1 MTSFGIEQFV
11 NGRQCVGLTHTHGNQ
26 YLTDFYAVDTASQYF
41 FEVTQGW
48 DWGSYPA
55 EGFAGETLM
64 DRAYSSCDAAMT
76 RNGLEATEDWCCQV
90 VMYVGTKEVP
100 SSSTWQ
106 DGDWVVIADPI
117 QVTETRWNPFAIT
130 HEGNQAY
137 LGGITKQEW
146 LNPPTDEGA
155 VEPE

>member
-1 MTSFGIEQFV
+1 
-11 NGRQCVGLTHTHGNQ
+11 
-26 YLTDFYAVDTASQYF
+26 
-41 FEVTQGW
+41 
-48 DWGSYPA
+48 
-55 EGFAGETLM
+55 
-64 DRAYSSCDAAMT
+64 MT

-90 VMYVGTKEVP
+90 VMYIGTWEVP

-146 LNPPTDEGA
+146 LNPPTTEGA
-155 VEPE
+155 VEPEEGAGRSLSSTFASMAAAAMVFQQ